1 MRAKTK
7 LYNQLT
13 QAIQSIWGLE
23 DSEGWLENEN
33 LELLFVNAGLEEARY
48 GDLVEFESWKGR
60 MGRVGYRMAEREME
74 LEHRVRA
81 MQYELSFCKKK
92 RKGRGLEKSGFE
104 G

>member
-1 MRAKTK
+1 MIAKNK

-13 QAIQSIWGLE
+13 LAIRTIRVLETNELRLE
-23 DSEGWLENEN
+23 DENM
-33 LELLFVNAGLEEARY
+33 ELLFVNAGLEQARY
-48 GDLVEFESWKGR
+48 DDSVELESWKGW
-60 MGRVGYRMAEREME
+60 MGRVGYRVAEREME